1 MKKIAMLTLIALVAG
16 CATVDGL
23 GRDIS
28 GASRGIQSW
37 F

>member
-1 MKKIAMLTLIALVAG
+1 MKKMIALLALTVMAG
-16 CATVDGL
+16 CATVDGV
-23 GRDIS
+23 GQDIS

>member
-1 MKKIAMLTLIALVAG
+1 MKKIALVALIAALAG
-16 CATVDGL
+16 CATVDGI
-23 GRDIS
+23 GQDIS

>member
-1 MKKIAMLTLIALVAG
+1 MKKIALFALIAALAG
-16 CATVDGL
+16 CATVDGI

-28 GASRGIQSW
+28 GASRGVQSW